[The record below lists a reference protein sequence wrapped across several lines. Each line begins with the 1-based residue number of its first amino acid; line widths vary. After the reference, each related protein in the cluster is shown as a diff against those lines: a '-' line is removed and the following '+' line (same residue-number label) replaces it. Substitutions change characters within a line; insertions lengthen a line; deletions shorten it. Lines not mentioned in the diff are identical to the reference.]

1 MYLLIVLYIFFCY
14 SPFIF
19 STYDIKSTHFD
30 FLAESGTTSTKSAK
44 DAADDFLGGALKG
57 RSTVI
62 EAETNRL
69 LSDRE
74 HGGLAK
80 STTDEEIFNYAEKI
94 GYHHQATSIV
104 QGGPTTDAM
113 AFLRQQVKAVEN
125 EGGAT
130 FTTQYGDMR
139 AYKSGGAANQRANN
153 TRLSD
158 AASLHNLP
166 FASANA
172 AGPPSPSEDEAV
184 EWAIQDSLADQQRL
198 YDSVVQPTAESGM
211 IHNASGMLPPPAP
224 VKDMNGFDAECNNL
238 VDETPQ
244 AIQDTRD
251 EALLEIMGGGGVT
264 DDDRGV
270 LLQGIVDGLTKPR
283 DQQIEKAHALL
294 ERKGNEATERVEGL
308 SKLVANRLRTKK
320 TK

>member
-1 MYLLIVLYIFFCY
+1 MYIFFWY
-14 SPFIF
+14 SHFFF

-30 FLAESGTTSTKSAK
+30 FLAKSGTSTTTSAK
-44 DAADDFLGGALKG
+44 DAANDFLGGALKG
-57 RSTVI
+57 RRTVI

-69 LSDRE
+69 LSDRD

-104 QGGPTTDAM
+104 QGGPSTDAM

-139 AYKSGGAANQRANN
+139 AYKSGGAASKRANN

-166 FASANA
+166 FTA
-172 AGPPSPSEDEAV
+172 PPSQSEDEAV
-184 EWAIQDSLADQQRL
+184 DWAIQDSLAEQQRL
-198 YDSVVQPTAESGM
+198 YDSVVQPTAGGGM
-211 IHNASGMLPPPAP
+211 IHNAPPPAP
-224 VKDMNGFDAECNNL
+224 VKGVNVFDAECNNL

-251 EALLEIMGGGGVT
+251 VAMLEIMGAGGVT
-264 DDDRGV
+264 DGDRGV

-308 SKLVANRLRTKK
+308 SKLVANRRRTKN